1 MNSKILIT
9 GGLGYIGSH
18 ISHLLNDRAIII
30 DNMSNSC
37 LDYKNLLPKAK
48 IYVNDLNKKNL
59 EKIFEMNEIDSVI
72 HMASLKSVPESKKNP
87 LEYYENNVVSTLDL
101 LQTMKSYKVNK
112 LIFSSSAT
120 VYSERNKCPFKEDDM
135 LESTNPYGNTKLVIE
150 RLIDD
155 FSLSNKNFKAIS
167 LRYFNP
173 IGADTDAKLSEAPL
187 GDPENLMPILIE
199 NVKQDSVFS
208 VYGNDYNT
216 KDGTCIRDFIHVQD
230 LAYGHIKA
238 LNKINLIEGHE
249 KINLGLGKGI
259 SVLELIKIFESI
271 IGKRIKHKFVKRRD
285 GDTEKSVANINKALE
300 LLHWKPKYDY
310 QDMIKSAWD
319 TTNFS

>member
-120 VYSERNKCPFKEDDM
+120 VYSERNKCPF
-135 LESTNPYGNTKLVIE
+135 
-150 RLIDD
+150 
-155 FSLSNKNFKAIS
+155 
-167 LRYFNP
+167 
-173 IGADTDAKLSEAPL
+173 
-187 GDPENLMPILIE
+187 
-199 NVKQDSVFS
+199 
-208 VYGNDYNT
+208 
-216 KDGTCIRDFIHVQD
+216 
-230 LAYGHIKA
+230 
-238 LNKINLIEGHE
+238 
-249 KINLGLGKGI
+249 
-259 SVLELIKIFESI
+259 
-271 IGKRIKHKFVKRRD
+271 
-285 GDTEKSVANINKALE
+285 
-300 LLHWKPKYDY
+300 
-310 QDMIKSAWD
+310 
-319 TTNFS
+319 